1 MLPRLLILS
10 LFLAACVAP
19 AAAQSSPD
27 KAVAASQSPSSPSP
41 QNSLTLQHDFPL
53 LAPAQSPNT
62 QANQLQHPLRS
73 ENSNLSPKTPAAV
86 PAFKP
91 ASPILQAS
99 GNKPATLAQN
109 TQQCYALRTYRFSQE
124 DPRSDSTKFTDYT
137 TCQSGAEFHMKTT
150 VQEVNS
156 R

>member
-10 LFLAACVAP
+10 LFLPACVAP

-27 KAVAASQSPSSPSP
+27 KTPASSRLPSSPSP
-41 QNSLTLQHDFPL
+41 QNYLTLQHEPPF
-53 LAPAQSPNT
+53 LAQAQSLNT
-62 QANQLQHPLRS
+62 QNNQLQQPLHS
-73 ENSNLSPKTPAAV
+73 ENFSLSPKTPAAV
-86 PAFKP
+86 PALRL
-91 ASPILQAS
+91 ASPVPQAS

-124 DPRSDSTKFTDYT
+124 DPRSDSTKFADYT
-137 TCQSGAEFHMKTT
+137 VCQSGAEFHMKTA